1 MRLWYSRR
9 GRIGLGA
16 RARREEAAVSWNVL
30 WSWLVIAVLTGAG
43 RASARESPV
52 ELGQKLAR
60 TRAALTAVRGQ
71 LNPAQWSR
79 LSGKLVEAEKTLA
92 EYEALVPPTGRAA
105 AVTEGASAM
114 ADREVAALEAGAA
127 ARSATQV
134 LGAMA
139 AIFISLAT
147 ISSDDDPRLYQS
159 RQKQRLEE
167 QLPEVG
173 RVAEEIKK
181 EIESAQASREPK
193 KATSEV
199 QEEDEE
205 DGDIHHI
212 ATDKNPT
219 STVYGGPW
227 TPIFRDLFAKAGM
240 SLNDPANRV
249 RVKGHKGPHPEE
261 YHKEIFRQVSLAVAT
276 CNGVEQCRIALTK
289 ELRRLAVLCATPGT
303 QLNRWVTRA
312 TP

>member
-1 MRLWYSRR
+1 MWYSRR

-92 EYEALVPPTGRAA
+92 EYEALVPSTGRAA

-114 ADREVAALEAGAA
+114 ADR
-127 ARSATQV
+127 
-134 LGAMA
+134 
-139 AIFISLAT
+139 
-147 ISSDDDPRLYQS
+147 
-159 RQKQRLEE
+159 
-167 QLPEVG
+167 
-173 RVAEEIKK
+173 
-181 EIESAQASREPK
+181 
-193 KATSEV
+193 
-199 QEEDEE
+199 
-205 DGDIHHI
+205 
-212 ATDKNPT
+212 
-219 STVYGGPW
+219 
-227 TPIFRDLFAKAGM
+227 
-240 SLNDPANRV
+240 
-249 RVKGHKGPHPEE
+249 E

-312 TP
+312 IP